1 MYILQVQR
9 IKDLLDFVTL
19 YTCIYICIYIIKYMY
34 IHILNI
40 YVSVINI
47 CIYIFFLYVYTT
59 GAADKGPIGLRNSA
73 RTLGPPGAFRGRVY
87 APSQAGDTDIVYG
100 KRDLVI

>member
-1 MYILQVQR
+1 
-9 IKDLLDFVTL
+9 
-19 YTCIYICIYIIKYMY
+19 MY

-40 YVSVINI
+40 YVYTTGAADKGPIGLRNA
-47 CIYIFFLYVYTT
+47 IYLYKYMYIHIFFYFFLYVSTT

>member
-1 MYILQVQR
+1 
-9 IKDLLDFVTL
+9 
-19 YTCIYICIYIIKYMY
+19 MY

-47 CIYIFFLYVYTT
+47 CIYIFFLFFLYVYTT